1 MSLKDHPYRFFGTGE
16 GLSALWQPTL
26 NWMQGQKLVALY
38 GVWDRDTGLFWQD
51 LPLLARF
58 EAGVLMIHYRRGIM
72 GGFALGWNE
81 MLPEERPLWPA
92 ETRQRYA
99 FDEEDERQNL
109 AWKERPESPALAGQ
123 ALQAV
128 ELLEKEGRLA
138 ALGFLFAEKSLFLPG
153 GQEMAPQLKERERP

>member
-1 MSLKDHPYRFFGTGE
+1 MSLKDHPYRFFRDGE

-26 NWMQGQKLVALY
+26 NWLAGQKLVALY
-38 GVWDRDTGLFWQD
+38 GVWDEDSGFFWQD

-81 MLPEERPLWPA
+81 MLPEEKPLWPA
-92 ETRQRYA
+92 EKRQRYA

-109 AWKERPESPALAGQ
+109 VWKERPESPALAGQ
-123 ALQAV
+123 VLKKV
-128 ELLEKEGRLA
+128 GFEEENGRLA
-138 ALGFLFAEKSLFLPG
+138 ALRFVLEEKSLVLPG
-153 GQEMAPQLKERERP
+153 GQELTPTLK

>member
-1 MSLKDHPYRFFGTGE
+1 MSLKDHPYRFFRAGE

-26 NWMQGQKLVALY
+26 NWLAGQKLAALY
-38 GVWDRDTGLFWQD
+38 GVWDEDSGFFWQD

-58 EAGVLMIHYRRGIM
+58 ETGVLLIHYRRGIM

-81 MLPEERPLWPA
+81 MLPEEKPLWPA
-92 ETRQRYA
+92 EKRQRYA

-123 ALQAV
+123 AL
-128 ELLEKEGRLA
+128 KEVRFEEENGRLA
-138 ALGFLFAEKSLFLPG
+138 ALHFVFEEKSLVLPG
-153 GQEMAPQLKERERP
+153 GQELTPTLK